1 MSIEK
6 KTVRIDEDLFKE
18 LEKRFKEEEN
28 SLGLINIK
36 NTDEFIE
43 YILKNFSNSSKQF
56 EGLTEEQK
64 QALNNVD
71 INNLNISDLF
81 EQIGKISK
89 KEKPGNDNNNNNG
102 NLIN

>member
-1 MSIEK
+1 MEK
-6 KTVRIDEDLFKE
+6 KSIKIGLELFQE
-18 LEKRFKEEEN
+18 LEKRFKEEEM

-56 EGLTEEQK
+56 EGLSDEQK
-64 QALNNVD
+64 QVLNNVD
-71 INNLNISDLF
+71 ISKINIADLF
-81 EQIGKISK
+81 DQISRTGK
-89 KEKPGNDNNNNNG
+89 KEPNNNNNNNTN